1 MKYFTELLFLRF
13 HANLSRASACGITQG
28 LAGASATVWAAKCHW
43 NVAKI
48 VTDVTAV
55 LVNREVLCFFSPNK
69 YDNNKISQL
78 ICWLN

>member
-13 HANLSRASACGITQG
+13 LANLSRASATQG
-28 LAGASATVWAAKCHW
+28 LAGVSATVWAAMCHC

-48 VTDVTAV
+48 VTYVTV
-55 LVNREVLCFFSPNK
+55 LVDGEVVCFFSPNK
-69 YDNNKISQL
+69 YDNKISQL

>member
-13 HANLSRASACGITQG
+13 LANLARASACGLTQG
-28 LAGASATVWAAKCHW
+28 LAGASATVWAAMCHW

-48 VTDVTAV
+48 VTYVTV
-55 LVNREVLCFFSPNK
+55 LVDGELVCFFSPNR
-69 YDNNKISQL
+69 YDNKISQL